1 LRDELG
7 IDPAGMAGKLTEGL
21 TQFLVPGVGAAM
33 AVSKF
38 SKLGKLARGT
48 KNLKPD
54 PGSLKTLKT
63 TKQPFPAQ
71 ELTTS
76 QKAGLAAQ
84 QIGAAGL
91 ADAVVATDGTQTI
104 GDFFEGGTFF
114 SATATTPTLGL
125 EGRERAMA
133 SLYNKSMFF
142 FEGAGLAGL
151 LPPIIGQGIN
161 YSAKLGAATSREV
174 GLAAPGSVIGAG
186 VEIAEQVA
194 DPNVD
199 LVDVFSDQ
207 ERLLKVGESGLKGAA
222 IGAGLGVGSRAMQ
235 SVSKNLT
242 EAIGKQE
249 ARYLKGEIGDTGII
263 NTLDKAVAKALTA
276 FRYRSF
282 LPYDVG
288 RMKSLVNPAIEGDI
302 KKAEKALKNVD
313 KEIKNVLR
321 SKKFQ
326 DYRRLPDFSKEKLIN
341 NFMDVLEGAKS
352 TDLEIPLDLFN
363 VYSKAKNIIDDLSD
377 NVLKSGAFKSLPEV
391 RTGSMPRDLMTQN
404 EFKQQ
409 VIKNITEGG
418 YLTRNYQI
426 FNDDNFKLA
435 PDIRAGLIEKIKD
448 GKAVDIKHV
457 QKMLKDE
464 PGNFPINDDFVA
476 QFREGRRTNNPN
488 RIKLTEA
495 QAEKYI
501 DLVTNHYKTLKHSK
515 GGHTYGA
522 RSIPIVRLNP
532 AVLNKAKV
540 DNQIIR
546 EILGEVRNP
555 KEAFIHTVGELSNF
569 LAADTFYSFFRKY
582 ADDYTKNL
590 GPNEKSL
597 FVNTNEEVARRI
609 ELENQ
614 KLLDEHA
621 RLGGAPNTAPRYES
635 LRDMPI
641 ELRQNL
647 VKDVDDFVQKQ
658 GGKNLEYVVLGRE
671 RDALVDAEGMAARSV
686 FGEMYGYAVP
696 KPMYEAMTNVVNT
709 RSNVMGDIAR
719 GIYYP
724 LVKLK
729 GLSQYSKTILS
740 PITQVRNVTSAAMFA
755 LAQGNVGKNA
765 SLFESVDLVLRDL
778 IDKELKLKGNGKI
791 TKGINDRF
799 NFSLN
804 DEVLDF
810 LVDLQRRGVI
820 GSSAQLREI
829 QANLRQGLGY
839 KGQGYTGI
847 PVERAVGKSDEIGVS
862 DFDMLGRST
871 QQAEQDAIKRQGG
884 KLEFPDPTGLKG
896 MSKTVLKGS
905 MNMGRRFLDTAEG
918 LYKGGDDI
926 WKIYNYAFELQKIR
940 NARASIIK
948 NATNRAD
955 KISQLRNFERT
966 VGKKK
971 GENLEET
978 LKRYAAD
985 TVRNTVPNYE
995 LVPEFIKG
1003 LRGVPLGNF
1012 IAFPAEILRTG
1023 FNTLDVA
1030 AKELSN
1036 PSFAIREIGMKRLM
1050 GGITA
1055 FGLVGTA
1062 SQKFAQE
1069 MTDISDEELESANR
1083 LAAPWQ
1089 RNSQLIPVGRD
1100 ENGNFE
1106 FIDFSHTNPYD
1117 LLSRAYRTVLNSY
1130 KESNQQSKSFGE
1142 AVNNAFWDSL
1152 GEYFLPFL
1160 DQSMVFAA
1168 IQDALPLSW
1177 GGRGGRTRSG
1187 AKVYREEDAKPLQW
1201 EKSLV
1206 HMFNTLLPNAIPVRV
1221 PVGAELGVTG
1231 GNFPVGVKSIEKGR
1245 FLRGVFG
1252 QDGEIEPSSGKTY
1265 KQGAELFRAFTGV
1278 NTQTLDLKKLGEFR
1292 SQEFKQA
1299 RSGAASIFNEV
1310 LRLENPDPEQI
1321 ITAFKRADDSRLKTF
1336 REFAATVEDL
1346 QTLGLNLLE
1355 IQKIMKDAGLG
1366 KEEINSILLDSY
1378 IPFTP
1383 SKDKIKD
1390 AQNKGLYIPM
1400 GDIFSMKAMRRGMSL
1415 KTEKPLPFTEE
1426 GTGLF
1431 DTYPFSEEIN
1441 TSAVNNQ
1448 IGQQNLINN
1457 LQPSA
1462 QDFVSSMGQTLK
1474 VNPEVRTNLGFL
1486 GGSPEEAL
1494 KNLDIA
1500 RRTQ

>member
-1 LRDELG
+1 
-7 IDPAGMAGKLTEGL
+7 M
-21 TQFLVPGVGAAM
+21 
-33 AVSKF
+33 
-38 SKLGKLARGT
+38 
-48 KNLKPD
+48 
-54 PGSLKTLKT
+54 
-63 TKQPFPAQ
+63 
-71 ELTTS
+71 
-76 QKAGLAAQ
+76 
-84 QIGAAGL
+84 
-91 ADAVVATDGTQTI
+91 
-104 GDFFEGGTFF
+104 
-114 SATATTPTLGL
+114 PTLGL
-125 EGRERAMA
+125 EGRERAA
-133 SLYNKSMFF
+133 ATIYNKSMHL
-142 FEGAGLAGL
+142 FEGMGLAGL
-151 LPPIIGQGIN
+151 LPPILGQGIN

-174 GLAAPGSVIGAG
+174 GLAVPGSVIGAG
-186 VEIAEQVA
+186 VELGEQVA

-199 LVDVFSDQ
+199 LVDVFSDTD
-207 ERLLKVGESGLKGAA
+207 RLLKIGKAGLQGAA
-222 IGAGLGVGSRAMQ
+222 IGASLGVGSRALQ
-235 SVSKNLT
+235 NVSENLT
-242 EAIGKQE
+242 EAIAKQE
-249 ARYLKGEIGDTGII
+249 ARYLKGEIGDTGVI
-263 NTLDKAVAKALTA
+263 NTLDKAVAKAVSAL
-276 FRYRSF
+276 RYRSF
-282 LPYDVG
+282 LPGEVG

-302 KKAEKALKNVD
+302 KKAEKALKEVD
-313 KEIKNVLR
+313 KQIKNVLK

-352 TDLEIPLDLFN
+352 TDLQIPLELFN
-363 VYSKAKNIIDDLSD
+363 VYAKAKNIIDGLSD
-377 NVLKSGAFKSLPEV
+377 NILRSGAFKSLPEV
-391 RTGSMPRDLMTQN
+391 RAPGMPRDLMTQN
-404 EFKQQ
+404 EFKEQ

-418 YLTRNYQI
+418 YLNRNYQI
-426 FNDDNFKLA
+426 FNDENFKLA
-435 PDIRAGLIEKIKD
+435 PEIRSGLIEKIKD

-464 PGNFPINDDFVA
+464 PGNFPIDDDFVTR
-476 QFREGRRTNNPN
+476 FREGRRANNPD
-488 RIKLTEA
+488 RLKLTDA

-501 DLVTNHYKTLKHSK
+501 DLVTNHYKSLKHSK
-515 GGHTYGA
+515 GGSTYGA
-522 RSIPIVRLNP
+522 KSIPIVRLNP

-569 LAADTFYSFFRKY
+569 LAADSFYSFFRKY
-582 ADDYTKNL
+582 ADDYIKNL

-614 KLLDEHA
+614 KLLQAHLD
-621 RLGGAPNTAPRYES
+621 RGGTPNTAPRYNA
-635 LRDMPI
+635 LRDIPI
-641 ELRQNL
+641 ELRQSII
-647 VKDVDDFVQKQ
+647 KDVDEYVQKQ
-658 GGKNLEYVVLGRE
+658 GGKNLEYITLGRE
-671 RDALVDAEGMAARSV
+671 RDAMVDAEGMAARSV
-686 FGEMYGYAVP
+686 FGEMYGYAIP

-709 RSNVMGDIAR
+709 RNSVMGDIAR

-724 LVKLK
+724 MVKLK
-729 GLSQYSKTILS
+729 GVSQYVKTILS

-755 LAQGNVGKNA
+755 LANGNVGKNA

-778 IDKELKLKGNGKI
+778 IDKELKLKGTGKV

-799 NFSLN
+799 DFALN

-839 KGQGYTGI
+839 KGEGYTGI
-847 PVERAVGKSDEIGVS
+847 PVERARGTPDEIGVS
-862 DFDMLGRST
+862 DFDMLGPMARSS
-871 QQAEQDAIKRQGG
+871 EEDALRRQGG
-884 KLEFPDPTGLKG
+884 RLEFPDPTGLKG
-896 MSKTVLKGS
+896 MGKTVLKGG

-918 LYKGGDDI
+918 LYKGGDDV

-940 NARASIIK
+940 NARADIIK

-966 VGKKK
+966 VGKRK
-971 GENLEET
+971 GEKLEET

-995 LVPEFIKG
+995 LVPEFVKG

-1023 FNTLDVA
+1023 FNVLDVA

-1055 FGLVGTA
+1055 FGLVGDGL
-1062 SQKFAQE
+1062 QKFAQE
-1069 MTDISDEELESANR
+1069 MTDVSDEELEAANR

-1100 ENGNFE
+1100 ENDNFE
-1106 FIDFSHTNPYD
+1106 FVDFSHTNPYD
-1117 LLSRAYRTVLNSY
+1117 LLSRAYRSVLNSY
-1130 KESNQQSKSFGE
+1130 KESNQQSKGFGE
-1142 AVNNAFWDSL
+1142 AVNNAFWDALS
-1152 GEYFLPFL
+1152 EYTLPFL

-1168 IQDALPLSW
+1168 TQDALPLSW

-1187 AKVYREEDAKPLQW
+1187 AKVYREEDSRGLKW

-1206 HMFNTLLPNAIPVRV
+1206 HMINTLVPNIMPIRV
-1221 PVGAELGVTG
+1221 PVGAELGITS

-1252 QDGEIEPSSGKTY
+1252 EDGEIEPSSGKTY
-1265 KQGAELFRAFTGV
+1265 KQGSELFRAFTGI
-1278 NTQTLDLKKLGEFR
+1278 NTQTLDLEKLGGFR

-1310 LRLENPDPEQI
+1310 LRLEDISPEQI
-1321 ITAFKRADDSRLKTF
+1321 ITAFQRADDARLRTF
-1336 REFAATVEDL
+1336 REFATTVDDL
-1346 QTLGLNLLE
+1346 STLGLTRPD
-1355 IQKIMKDAGLG
+1355 ITKIMKDAQLG
-1366 KEEINSILLDSY
+1366 KEEINSILNDRY
-1378 IPFTP
+1378 VPFTP
-1383 SKDKIKD
+1383 SKEKIKD
-1390 AQNKGLYIPM
+1390 AQRKGVYIPM
-1400 GDIFSMKAMRRGMSL
+1400 GDIYSLRAMRRGMSL
-1415 KTEKPLPFTEE
+1415 RTEEPLPFTEE
-1426 GTGLF
+1426 GKGIF
-1431 DTYPFSEEIN
+1431 DMYPFNEEVN
-1441 TSAVNNQ
+1441 TSAT
-1448 IGQQNLINN
+1448 QNRQMGRQNAINSV
-1457 LQPSA
+1457 QPSA
-1462 QDFVSSMGQTLK
+1462 EEFVSNMGQTLR
-1474 VNPEVRTNLGFL
+1474 VNPEVRTNPSFL
-1486 GGSPEEAL
+1486 GSSPDAVL

-1500 RRTQ
+1500 RRTP